1 MGPKEK
7 VEKSEGETVGKTKK
21 EKKEKVKRAPTA
33 FILFCKAKRPEIKA
47 AQPDLTFGSY
57 GKIFGEMW
65 SKLDDEEKAPY
76 IEESAT
82 QKKQLGVEKK
92 PKVSRPPSPYMIF
105 CSQARIQVKKTHPT
119 ATFGETGKI
128 LGAMWSSLDENS
140 KAVYSRAAAD
150 QKAAWPVAEEA
161 TEEAG
166 EEAAE
171 EAGEESE

>member
-65 SKLDDEEKAPY
+65 SKLDDEEKAVNLHQPIVHY
-76 IEESAT
+76 
-82 QKKQLGVEKK
+82 
-92 PKVSRPPSPYMIF
+92 
-105 CSQARIQVKKTHPT
+105 
-119 ATFGETGKI
+119 
-128 LGAMWSSLDENS
+128 SLVLKYRTNS
-140 KAVYSRAAAD
+140 LCIIR
-150 QKAAWPVAEEA
+150 
-161 TEEAG
+161 
-166 EEAAE
+166 
-171 EAGEESE
+171 